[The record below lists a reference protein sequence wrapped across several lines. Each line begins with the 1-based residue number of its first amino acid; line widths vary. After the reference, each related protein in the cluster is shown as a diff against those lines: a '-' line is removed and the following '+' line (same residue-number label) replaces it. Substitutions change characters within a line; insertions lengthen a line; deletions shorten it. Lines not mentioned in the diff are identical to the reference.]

1 MSDFDVRALEEAV
14 ILFYSSGS
22 SNQQQAHEFLQA
34 AQVSTQA
41 WSFAWELMQ
50 PNKVF
55 MIKIDLKGMKNYFFV
70 CFAAI
75 SSTIFWGD
83 NSSFKINEK
92 LE

>member
-22 SNQQQAHEFLQA
+22 QNQQQAHEWLQA

-55 MIKIDLKGMKNYFFV
+55 IHFIFFV
-70 CFAAI
+70 
-75 SSTIFWGD
+75 IF
-83 NSSFKINEK
+83 FF
-92 LE
+92 

>member
-14 ILFYSSGS
+14 TLFYSSGS
-22 SNQQQAHEFLQA
+22 QNQQQAHEFLQA

-55 MIKIDLKGMKNYFFV
+55 ILKNRF
-70 CFAAI
+70 
-75 SSTIFWGD
+75 
-83 NSSFKINEK
+83 
-92 LE
+92 